1 MHPSPAPWG
10 PPPVSRRYL
19 VGSGLRRVVVGAAA
33 AAMVVAAVYVAAGSG
48 ARNAARVAVLEGKPG
63 DEPTV
68 NDINSPSEQAARI
81 MGSVESGLPYRE
93 VGFHIPGPGTVFP
106 SSRLGG
112 SLKLHAAV
120 ARRTADSRMLGAMMH
135 HRVCYE
141 RLGSGR

>member
-1 MHPSPAPWG
+1 MAQNPRSLKHWTPTHLHIG
-10 PPPVSRRYL
+10 TDHL
-19 VGSGLRRVVVGAAA
+19 
-33 AAMVVAAVYVAAGSG
+33 
-48 ARNAARVAVLEGKPG
+48 AARVAVLEGKPG

-81 MGSVESGLPYRE
+81 MGSVESGLPNRE

-135 HRVCYE
+135 RRVC
-141 RLGSGR
+141 